1 MVGRRGKRG
10 AAAANANPATRS
22 SRNANTSVAA
32 QAPRA
37 GVAAVAERPRRGS
50 GAQALSHRPIPP
62 PGSAESEPES
72 ASATDPQPM
81 QLMSRLW
88 TLKPPAV
95 AARPPKRAVT
105 VSGSA
110 RTTRQSARLKSSGES
125 AADDASPSKMT
136 TEDAD
141 ETDSSPE
148 PGFKE
153 QQPRLS
159 YQVHHPPASQDH
171 PVAAAQTPSSPGN
184 PLLETSGVP
193 EPAAQ
198 STSPSR
204 LSRKRKSSEMKGEP
218 AEIPEPGTPT
228 AKKAKLEES
237 ELPQATDNDND
248 TGHVIDGLP
257 QPNGTITASLP
268 DVDMTE
274 DGSPAE
280 IEELGSQAP
289 IESAE
294 PAGRGRGGRGRG
306 RGRGRARGGRGS
318 RGGATASTRGTGVGA
333 RARGGRGRGRGRAS
347 AAAAI
352 RRGGKRIEDEIWDS
366 EVRRR
371 TPSPIAATQPIKD
384 RADELAALFKK
395 VGQAQ
400 QLALNALAERSMQKL
415 ARDKNAHKDCIEH
428 DRVLRDL
435 ADHERRAMTRCRNLY
450 DLKVASTK
458 RVLAGDVFII
468 EQRAKAQMANIQEE
482 MFYAARG
489 KYMELVTGRR
499 AAEDDEHTETDGS
512 DAEAEE
518 FPYLFRIG
526 KPGIRQVERGF
537 FAEPV
542 RVPDGAA
549 AYERGQREWDDFAT
563 KARLG
568 EDLNPQMQALDSTQE
583 FADDPVKQRL
593 ESLLEAARTLDDQS
607 DGPGAGFVGPS
618 EPIPKALYMLADTAL
633 SDPHTAPF
641 PPMRGDQHY
650 PPSHRAL
657 LPHLPA
663 AQAPAGVNVV
673 AAHPQPPPP
682 PHPQQPQPPQA
693 HQAPPSMVHGP
704 TDPRSFIL
712 PRPTPTQQPRRLLPA
727 QQPMGINL
735 PNPFAMTGPPQ
746 LPPPPGS
753 HFARLPMPTWHPGPP
768 HHLLLSRQG
777 SSRVMATVTHMFP
790 EVQVRMVAPLLIKAR
805 LLLSTTLLRNGATD
819 GFTGWVELMH
829 LKGSGFMA
837 SSHHQHKLARLKS
850 ATKFL
855 ASSLTPSLGLH
866 TGFRALTPPSSG
878 PPPFISI
885 QEEIDIHHAAA
896 VIQGQ
901 SPPSARLLCNLP

>member
-1 MVGRRGKRG
+1 MDPETPRGRR
-10 AAAANANPATRS
+10 S
-22 SRNANTSVAA
+22 
-32 QAPRA
+32 
-37 GVAAVAERPRRGS
+37 
-50 GAQALSHRPIPP
+50 
-62 PGSAESEPES
+62 
-72 ASATDPQPM
+72 
-81 QLMSRLW
+81 
-88 TLKPPAV
+88 
-95 AARPPKRAVT
+95 KRAVT

-153 QQPRLS
+153 QQQPRLRIKFTTHRS
-159 YQVHHPPASQDH
+159 AAAQQSEHRSPSPSAPAVIPEASQDH

-280 IEELGSQAP
+280 MEELGSQAP

-468 EQRAKAQMANIQEE
+468 EQRAK
-482 MFYAARG
+482 
-489 KYMELVTGRR
+489 V
-499 AAEDDEHTETDGS
+499 
-512 DAEAEE
+512 
-518 FPYLFRIG
+518 RI
-526 KPGIRQVERGF
+526 
-537 FAEPV
+537 
-542 RVPDGAA
+542 
-549 AYERGQREWDDFAT
+549 
-563 KARLG
+563 
-568 EDLNPQMQALDSTQE
+568 
-583 FADDPVKQRL
+583 
-593 ESLLEAARTLDDQS
+593 
-607 DGPGAGFVGPS
+607 
-618 EPIPKALYMLADTAL
+618 
-633 SDPHTAPF
+633 
-641 PPMRGDQHY
+641 
-650 PPSHRAL
+650 
-657 LPHLPA
+657 
-663 AQAPAGVNVV
+663 
-673 AAHPQPPPP
+673 
-682 PHPQQPQPPQA
+682 
-693 HQAPPSMVHGP
+693 PSM
-704 TDPRSFIL
+704 
-712 PRPTPTQQPRRLLPA
+712 
-727 QQPMGINL
+727 
-735 PNPFAMTGPPQ
+735 
-746 LPPPPGS
+746 
-753 HFARLPMPTWHPGPP
+753 HFCL
-768 HHLLLSRQG
+768 
-777 SSRVMATVTHMFP
+777 F
-790 EVQVRMVAPLLIKAR
+790 
-805 LLLSTTLLRNGATD
+805 
-819 GFTGWVELMH
+819 
-829 LKGSGFMA
+829 
-837 SSHHQHKLARLKS
+837 
-850 ATKFL
+850 
-855 ASSLTPSLGLH
+855 
-866 TGFRALTPPSSG
+866 FR
-878 PPPFISI
+878 F
-885 QEEIDIHHAAA
+885 
-896 VIQGQ
+896 
-901 SPPSARLLCNLP
+901 